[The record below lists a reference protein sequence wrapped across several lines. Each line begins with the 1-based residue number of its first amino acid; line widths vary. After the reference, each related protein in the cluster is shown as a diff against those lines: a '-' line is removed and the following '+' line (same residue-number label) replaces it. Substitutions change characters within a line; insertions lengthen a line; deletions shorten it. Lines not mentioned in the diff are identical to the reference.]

1 MKKKLL
7 TVVLGAT
14 VALTLGACG
23 NKEEEPS
30 SKSGETASA
39 DSAEQIY
46 KKSCA
51 GCHGNDLEGLSAP
64 PLEKVGSKY
73 DEKEIEEIIAKGR
86 GAMPAG
92 LIQDEDAEKVAAWLA
107 EQK

>member
-1 MKKKLL
+1 MKKKWL
-7 TVVLGAT
+7 TVALGAT
-14 VALTLGACG
+14 IALTLGACG
-23 NKEEEPS
+23 NEEEP

-51 GCHGNDLEGLSAP
+51 GCHGTNLEGLSAP

-73 DEKEIEEIIAKGR
+73 DEKEIEEIIAKGS